1 MPCVIG
7 ICIMARQWRIEYPG
21 ALYHVLSRG
30 NGGQDI
36 FFSDN
41 DRALFLSLLEEL
53 TERFTV
59 EIHAYVLMSNHYH
72 LLVKTIDANLSKAM
86 QWFGTTYTRKFN
98 IANHTGGHLFQ
109 GRFKSLI
116 VQNPAYLLRLS
127 CYIHR
132 NPVRAGMVER
142 LAGYPWSSYK
152 FYAYKKKPAAWLT
165 TQSIFNELSGDDRH
179 KAYRAKVQQYSDEKA
194 CPWEDVKHG
203 LIYGSQNFIAEIKE
217 KYLGDKKECELPQH
231 NSFFREM
238 DPQQILDRACTVLD
252 FDLDAARNA
261 QRIGQNDKDKRDLLI
276 YLLWQVGQLS
286 GSAIGEYFGL
296 TYSAISRRV
305 KTIQS
310 QLGTNKALNQRYIAL
325 KSLIKV

>member
-1 MPCVIG
+1 
-7 ICIMARQWRIEYPG
+7 MARQWRIEYPG

-36 FFSDN
+36 FNSDN
-41 DRALFLSLLEEL
+41 DRNLFLSLLEEL
-53 TERFTV
+53 IERFDV
-59 EIHAYVLMSNHYH
+59 EVHAYVLMSNHYH
-72 LLVKTIDANLSKAM
+72 LLLKTIDANLSKAM

-116 VQNPAYLLRLS
+116 IQNAAYLLRLS

-142 LAGYPWSSYK
+142 LADYPWSSYK
-152 FYAYKKKPAAWLT
+152 FYAYKKKPPVWLT
-165 TQSIFNELSGDDRH
+165 TQTLFDELSSDDRH
-179 KAYRAKVQQYSDEKA
+179 KAYRVKVQHYSDEKGS
-194 CPWEDVKHG
+194 PWEDVKHG
-203 LIYGSQNFIAEIKE
+203 FIYGSQNFIEEIKA
-217 KYLGDKKECELPQH
+217 KYLGDKKEQELPQH
-231 NSFFREM
+231 NSLFRDV
-238 DPQQILDRACTVLD
+238 DPQLLLDKACAILD
-252 FDLDAARNA
+252 FDLDAARKA

-286 GSAIGEYFGL
+286 GYAIGEYFGL
-296 TYSAISRRV
+296 TYSGISRRV
-305 KTIQS
+305 KIIQS
-310 QLGTNKALNQRYIAL
+310 RMGTDKILGERYNSL

>member
-1 MPCVIG
+1 
-7 ICIMARQWRIEYPG
+7 MARQWRIEYSG

-36 FFSDN
+36 FCSDN
-41 DRALFLSLLEEL
+41 DRELFLSLTEEL
-53 TERFTV
+53 AERFNV
-59 EIHAYVLMSNHYH
+59 EVHAYVLMSNHYH
-72 LLVKTIDANLSKAM
+72 LLLKTIDANLSKAM

-116 VQNPAYLLRLS
+116 IENAAYLLRLS

-142 LAGYPWSSYK
+142 LVDYPWSSYK
-152 FYAYKKKPAAWLT
+152 FYAYKKKPPLWLT
-165 TQSIFNELSGDDRH
+165 TQTIFNALSGDDRH
-179 KAYRAKVQQYSDEKA
+179 KAYRVKIQQYSDEKRN
-194 CPWEDVKHG
+194 PWEDVKHG

-217 KYLGDKKECELPQH
+217 KYLGDKKEGELPQH
-231 NSFFREM
+231 NSLFREM
-238 DPQQILDRACTVLD
+238 DPQLLLNKACVVFD
-252 FDLDAARNA
+252 FDLQAARNA

-276 YLLWQVGQLS
+276 YMLWQVGQLS
-286 GSAIGEYFGL
+286 GYTIGEYFGL

-305 KTIQS
+305 KDTRNR
-310 QLGTNKALNQRYIAL
+310 LGADKKLSQRYSLL
-325 KSLIKV
+325 KSRIKV